1 MLDKYNPAEI
11 ESKHYQNW
19 ETKVISSPIWI

>member
-1 MLDKYNPAEI
+1 MLDKYSPAEI

-19 ETKVISSPIWI
+19 ESQGYFLPIWI